1 MARTTKAK
9 TSSSKAEDIQT
20 LERHLT
26 QMRDAFRFH
35 QSNIR
40 KKYGLSATG
49 MDIIFFVR
57 QEGPQQMK
65 TIGKQFDIKFS
76 TLTSLVDKIEKS
88 GLVKRVNSRQDRRSI
103 LVQLTRK
110 GKKMLEEYDQKVAE
124 IAVSIKA
131 VANGNTS
138 VLVKTLEKV
147 TTEL

>member
-9 TSSSKAEDIQT
+9 TSSETIEDLQI
-20 LERHLT
+20 LERQLT
-26 QMRDAFRFH
+26 QLRDAFRFH
-35 QSNIR
+35 QSSIR

-57 QEGPQQMK
+57 EEGPQQMK

-88 GLVKRVNSRQDRRSI
+88 GLVKRVNSREDRRSI

-110 GKKMLEEYDQKVAE
+110 GKKMLDEYDQKVSDMA
-124 IAVSIKA
+124 ATIKA

-138 VLVKTLEKV
+138 LLVKTLEKV
-147 TTEL
+147 TPEL